1 MTYNPL
7 KDEIFLPIPLKI
19 AKRNDISERAKLIY
33 GYLLKTLGKFKEC
46 RITMAKIGNEL
57 NIPRQKVSK
66 HISELKIKR
75 LITINKTGKASI
87 YDFLPIDDV
96 THAVTTDVTP
106 AVTADVTHAV
116 TPLINKEVLI
126 ESLKESE
133 AAPDFFKKLE
143 LWRSIPIE
151 IRRRLRKK
159 QVVKGSFEKIEYAV
173 ERMNHAIKT
182 GGSPARAFQDAF
194 KGDHAKL
201 ARKMED
207 NAVKEQDERKR
218 DTEIMIDYVAE
229 YRKSDFGQAYKDKSD
244 AEIETLKSFKNFSDH
259 INSNARSITP

>member
-33 GYLLKTLGKFKEC
+33 GFLLKTLGKFKEC
-46 RITMAKIGNEL
+46 RVTMAKIGKEL

-66 HISELKIKR
+66 HISELKNKM

-87 YDFLPIDDV
+87 YDFLPINDV

-116 TPLINKEVLI
+116 TPLINKEVLK

-133 AAPDFFKKLE
+133 ASPDFFKKLDV
-143 LWRSIPIE
+143 WRSIPLE
-151 IRRRLRKK
+151 IRRQLRKK
-159 QVVKGSFEKIEYAV
+159 QVVKGSIEKIEYAV

-182 GGSPARAFQDAF
+182 GGSAVRAFQDAF

-201 ARKMED
+201 TRKME
-207 NAVKEQDERKR
+207 AKAMEEKERHNVDINLIIADYR
-218 DTEIMIDYVAE
+218 DVFDKHECSNSEILSLPSFDI
-229 YRKSDFGQAYKDKSD
+229 YRQGCQR
-244 AEIETLKSFKNFSDH
+244 N
-259 INSNARSITP
+259 